1 MATPQQEEHWI
12 KIVLCGIVTLF
23 IIAGAIGL
31 HYAPDNDQT
40 SQVNTNPAI
49 ERTSIATTHPSKP
62 IHNSVI
68 IQSSQSRDS
77 IEQNNVVS
85 VYSGNC
91 TYYRK
96 IWANADSNSIH
107 YEPLSTGFAKVVI
120 NRTAKKLYFYYNSKL
135 IFHYFGFLNDTDY
148 VNGGEGFTFDSDA
161 DAHRYIAEHT
171 FLLNTERMYSDLGY
185 QYAITNYKEN

>member
-31 HYAPDNDQT
+31 HYAPDNDQA
-40 SQVNTNPAI
+40 SQANTKPNASTP
-49 ERTSIATTHPSKP
+49 PSKP
-62 IHNSVI
+62 LRNSDIV
-68 IQSSQSRDS
+68 SSQSSDS
-77 IEQNNVVS
+77 IERDNSIS

-91 TYYRK
+91 TYYK
-96 IWANADSNSIH
+96 KTWANADSNSIH
-107 YEPLSTGFAKVVI
+107 YEPLSTGSAKVVI
-120 NRTAKKLYFYYNSKL
+120 NRHAKKLYFYYNGKL
-135 IFHYFGFLNDTDY
+135 VFHYFGFLSDLDS

-171 FLLNTERMYSDLGY
+171 FLLNTERMFSDLGY